1 MGSSKKHREIRRM
14 RAADA
19 RCYRALLIEA
29 LIVHPDCFAGDYNSE
44 IARPLSEVETEL
56 ERGTTIGIWFGDVLG
71 GIASAVRCDNFKRR
85 HCGNVQNLYVRE
97 KFRRMGM
104 ASLLLQEL
112 LHFAKNEVRKL
123 EVRVPLKHENTVR
136 LFERFGFRLCGLLPG
151 NLQIGSEEL
160 DVWMMTRSLP

>member
-1 MGSSKKHREIRRM
+1 MGSAKKFPEIRRM

-44 IARPLSEVETEL
+44 ITRPLSEVETEL
-56 ERGTTIGIWFGDVLG
+56 ERGTTIGVWFGDVLG

-85 HCGNVQNLYVRE
+85 HCGTVRNLYVRE
-97 KFRRMGM
+97 KFRHMGV

-112 LHFAKNEVRKL
+112 LRFATSEMRKL
-123 EVRVPLKHENTVR
+123 EVQVPLKYENTVR

-151 NLQIGSEEL
+151 SLQIGSEEL
-160 DVWMMTRSLP
+160 DIWMMTRPLR